1 MKVIQEEI
9 KYLLEMVYTSE
20 QEDGLDDLFRIL
32 VTLHFYCNHDKS
44 FFPCLNLLP
53 HLD

>member
-20 QEDGLDDLFRIL
+20 QEDGLDDLFHIL
-32 VTLHFYCNHDKS
+32 
-44 FFPCLNLLP
+44 
-53 HLD
+53 